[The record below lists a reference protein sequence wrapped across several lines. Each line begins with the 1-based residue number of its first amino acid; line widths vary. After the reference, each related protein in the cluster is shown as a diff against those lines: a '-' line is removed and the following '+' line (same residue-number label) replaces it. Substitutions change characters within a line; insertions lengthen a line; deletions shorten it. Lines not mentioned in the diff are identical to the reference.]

1 MKTHSIEWSSL
12 ENRRSLNSAGA
23 VTGLNRALCA
33 ATNLFLAV
41 VPALAIIIGAAWLVS
56 EPDLAVFLQAA
67 LWASGFLFF
76 GLAID
81 ARSAHVLPL
90 MASGFALPALALM
103 SKNGTLELA
112 IVAAAIVASWVG
124 IAIYRSRS

>member
-12 ENRRSLNSAGA
+12 ENRRSLNSADA
-23 VTGLNRALCA
+23 VTGLNRALSA

-56 EPDLAVFLQAA
+56 NPGLAVFLQAA
-67 LWASGFLFF
+67 LWAGGFIFF

-81 ARSAHVLPL
+81 ARSSHVVPL
-90 MASGFALPALALM
+90 LATGLGLPALAMM
-103 SKNGTLELA
+103 SRNGLLELA

-124 IAIYRSRS
+124 FAIYRSRS